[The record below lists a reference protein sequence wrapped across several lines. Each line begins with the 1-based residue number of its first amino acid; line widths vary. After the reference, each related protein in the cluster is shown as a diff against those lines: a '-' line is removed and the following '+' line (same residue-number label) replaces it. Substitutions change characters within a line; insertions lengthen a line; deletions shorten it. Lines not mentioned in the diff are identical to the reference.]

1 MPADGT
7 IVGIGVDAVDVA
19 RFRRILA
26 RRPGFAARFFTDTEQ
41 ADARRAPDPAESLA
55 ARFAAKEAVMKA
67 LGTGLGGFALT
78 EVEVRRGT
86 GPGAT
91 AGAPSLVLH
100 GAAAAL
106 AAQRAGRAVPSLA
119 HPHDRAGRGLRGG
132 GTVQSRAPRP
142 DRGGDARPPMPR
154 RSRRSATRPWSA
166 GPGPPSASPPCG
178 SSAAPTDAGSRS
190 SPARAATGP
199 TAASP
204 PRFLA
209 RRGARVTVIAAAD
222 APAALARCDLVIDAA
237 YGTGFRGSYDAPAV
251 PPGVPVLSVDIASG
265 VDADTG
271 AAPGAPFRATDTVTF
286 AAYKPG
292 LLQGAGVGCSGAVQV
307 VDIGV
312 ALPPSRAALIE
323 DADVAAH
330 VPPRPRQSHKWST
343 ALGIASGS
351 VGMEGSAILCTRG
364 AMAAG
369 AGMIRLGNPGNPSA
383 AWPTEAVRVRLD
395 GPRWAEDF
403 LSATEKCR
411 AVVIGPGLGTDAT
424 TQEEIRTVIARAPHP
439 LVIDADAITALGDAA
454 AARRALAQRRDPT
467 VLTPHDGEFARVA
480 GAAPGDDRLA
490 AARDLASR
498 IGAVVLL
505 KGPLTAVAAPQEGFP
520 DVLLASAGV
529 PALATAGTGDVLS
542 GVIGAFLARGVPAHL
557 AAALGAHVHGRAAAR
572 GRPEGLVAGDL
583 PDLIAAWLSED
594 GHHG

>member
-1 MPADGT
+1 VQPVLTAAEMRAAD
-7 IVGIGVDAVDVA
+7 
-19 RFRRILA
+19 
-26 RRPGFAARFFTDTEQ
+26 
-41 ADARRAPDPAESLA
+41 
-55 ARFAAKEAVMKA
+55 
-67 LGTGLGGFALT
+67 
-78 EVEVRRGT
+78 
-86 GPGAT
+86 
-91 AGAPSLVLH
+91 
-100 GAAAAL
+100 AAAL
-106 AAQRAGRAVPSLA
+106 ATVSHETLV
-119 HPHDRAGRGLRGG
+119 DRAGTAAGLAALRLLGG
-132 GTVQSRAPRP
+132 GY
-142 DRGGDARPPMPR
+142 GR
-154 RSRRSATRPWSA
+154 RVLVVV
-166 GPGPPSASPPCG
+166 GKG
-178 SSAAPTDAGSRS
+178 SNGADGRVAAA
-190 SPARAATGP
+190 
-199 TAASP
+199 
-204 PRFLA
+204 FLV
-209 RRGARVTVIAAAD
+209 RRGARVTLIDAA
-222 APAALARCDLVIDAA
+222 APAALSRCDLVIDAA
-237 YGTGFRGSYDAPAV
+237 YGTGFHGAYDAPTV

-271 AAPGAPFRATDTVTF
+271 AAPGAPFRATETVTF

-292 LLQGAGVGCSGAVQV
+292 LLQGAGTGCSGDVRV

-312 ALPPSRAALIE
+312 ALPPSAAALIE
-323 DADVAAH
+323 DVDVAAH
-330 VPPRPRQSHKWST
+330 VPARPRQSHKWST

-383 AWPTEAVRVRLD
+383 AWPTEAVRVHLD

-403 LSATEKCR
+403 LAATEKCR
-411 AVVIGPGLGTDAT
+411 AMVIGPGLGTDDT

-439 LVIDADAITALGDAA
+439 LVIDADAITALGDAT
-454 AARRALAQRRDPT
+454 AARALLAGRDEAT

-480 GAAPGDDRLA
+480 GAPPGDDRLA
-490 AARDLASR
+490 AARDLAR
-498 IGAVVLL
+498 RVGAVVLL
-505 KGPLTAVAAPQEGFP
+505 KGPLTAVAAPQGMP

-594 GHHG
+594 RHHG